1 MTSNRLHDKVIST
14 DCLGANAMTF
24 SRLRM
29 VAIAT
34 ILGFPIAS
42 SVTLADQGHKHKDQ
56 DRSMIEQMREMH
68 RGHEHGHDFKAME
81 EMGPEQMQL
90 MLGFMREVGLVL
102 PPMDAG
108 RGRNLFVQKGC
119 VVCHSVNKVG
129 GDVGPPLNAADMPK
143 PMNAFEFAAR
153 MWRGAQAMTAM
164 QQEEFGEVVN
174 LDGQELADL
183 IAFAHDTDEQKKL
196 TIKQVPKQFRDKIG
210 Q

>member
-1 MTSNRLHDKVIST
+1 MADSQVRTVLLAFFLILPFTSLSALSDE
-14 DCLGANAMTF
+14 
-24 SRLRM
+24 
-29 VAIAT
+29 
-34 ILGFPIAS
+34 
-42 SVTLADQGHKHKDQ
+42 GHKHEND

-81 EMGPEQMQL
+81 QMGPEQMQL
-90 MLGFMREVGLVL
+90 MLGFMREIGLAL

-108 RGRNLFVQKGC
+108 RGRRLFVQKGC

-129 GDVGPPLNAADMPK
+129 GDAGPSLNAADMPR

-164 QQEEFGEVVN
+164 QQEEFGGVVN

-183 IAFAHDTDEQKKL
+183 VAFAHDAEEQNKL
-196 TIKQVPKQFRDKIG
+196 TVKQIPERFQNKIG